1 MDEPQLLAVLIVIAF
16 FFITLFGGGYLIYR
30 TMNRP
35 NSYIGAR
42 MHAEEQRRLQQE
54 RDSAGDAA
62 PVADQ
67 TGRAS
72 ATGDRDATNPRDVWG
87 PHGPEDQAPGR

>member
-42 MHAEEQRRLQQE
+42 MHAEEQRRLQEEQNG
-54 RDSAGDAA
+54 S
-62 PVADQ
+62 
-67 TGRAS
+67 TGPAS
-72 ATGDRDATNPRDVWG
+72 PTGEHEAINPRDVRG
-87 PHGPEDQAPGR
+87 PRGPEDQSPER

>member
-42 MHAEEQRRLQQE
+42 MHAEEQRRLQEEQ
-54 RDSAGDAA
+54 SGAGGAA
-62 PVADQ
+62 PGAGA
-67 TGRAS
+67 TGPAS
-72 ATGDRDATNPRDVWG
+72 ANGEHDVPGPR
-87 PHGPEDQAPGR
+87 GPEDQQPER

>member
-54 RDSAGDAA
+54 RDSAGGAA
-62 PVADQ
+62 PVAGQ
-67 TGRAS
+67 TGPAS
-72 ATGDRDATNPRDVWG
+72 PTGEHEAMNPRDVRG
-87 PHGPEDQAPGR
+87 PRGPEDQSPER

>member
-42 MHAEEQRRLQQE
+42 MHAEEQRRLQEEQNG
-54 RDSAGDAA
+54 STGPAS
-62 PVADQ
+62 PADPEDQ
-67 TGRAS
+67 RGVTG
-72 ATGDRDATNPRDVWG
+72 PR
-87 PHGPEDQAPGR
+87 GPEDQSPER